1 MASLEQISKVSRW
14 FRSLDHNSTV
24 TKWNTGTPLPLSVPP
39 FLSNRFTLSCCFS
52 QSKPAFASCP
62 VCCRW
67 MCLQDSPPA
76 DCLKLR
82 ADLDQ
87 RLHLLQH
94 RKILKQARQLSRKET
109 SKKHPLGMPILQE
122 RPRVHLTEHLWSL
135 ESKLGKKKKS
145 TSWSLGP
152 RESFNQSWQW
162 TTRQSHWKPSS
173 ITSTPHSTTHLKH
186 LLFEDLSNLIKQMA
200 LRGR

>member
-87 RLHLLQH
+87 RLYLLQH

-135 ESKLGKKKKS
+135 ESKLGKKKKINLMK
-145 TSWSLGP
+145 SWPKGKFQSELAMNHKTKPLETKLHYFYPTQYYSFKASLIW
-152 RESFNQSWQW
+152 RSQQFN
-162 TTRQSHWKPSS
+162 
-173 ITSTPHSTTHLKH
+173 
-186 LLFEDLSNLIKQMA
+186 
-200 LRGR
+200 

>member
-1 MASLEQISKVSRW
+1 M
-14 FRSLDHNSTV
+14 
-24 TKWNTGTPLPLSVPP
+24 TKGNTWTPLPLSVPP
-39 FLSNRFTLSCCFS
+39 FLSNRFTPSCSFS

-76 DCLKLR
+76 DCLKLL

-87 RLHLLQH
+87 GLHLLQH

-135 ESKLGKKKKS
+135 ENKLGKKKHINLMKS
-145 TSWSLGP
+145 WPKGKFQSELAMNHKTNPLETKLHYFYPTQNYSFKASLIW
-152 RESFNQSWQW
+152 RSQQFN
-162 TTRQSHWKPSS
+162 
-173 ITSTPHSTTHLKH
+173 
-186 LLFEDLSNLIKQMA
+186 
-200 LRGR
+200 